1 MLEKDKKEQKRKEKE
16 VARVEKIKL
25 AIKTKAERIITLK
38 VQAFDLSEQA
48 MMFKR
53 NLDKLNNA
61 VQQTRV
67 QIAQLNKEV
76 KDFEGQV

>member
-1 MLEKDKKEQKRKEKE
+1 MLEKDKKEQKKKEKE

-25 AIKTKAERIITLK
+25 AIKTKTERITKLK

-48 MMFKR
+48 LMFKQ
-53 NLDKLNNA
+53 NLDKLNGA

-76 KDFEGQV
+76 KDFEGQA